1 VNREREASASALNRA
16 RSAFISNDALAH
28 VSRSRFIG
36 SQHPAK
42 TMNSQTLRGI
52 QRAAKVRTIMEK
64 LDKDLQNWLW
74 FFTGA
79 AVVISAGLAKIKLSE
94 RL

>member
-1 VNREREASASALNRA
+1 LQHLFPLLEKEARA
-16 RSAFISNDALAH
+16 KPRVVLFH
-28 VSRSRFIG
+28 
-36 SQHPAK
+36 SQHLAK
-42 TMNSQTLRGI
+42 TLNSQAVHGI
-52 QRAAKVRTIMEK
+52 QRAAKAILIMEK

-94 RL
+94 RR

>member
-1 VNREREASASALNRA
+1 
-16 RSAFISNDALAH
+16 
-28 VSRSRFIG
+28 
-36 SQHPAK
+36 
-42 TMNSQTLRGI
+42 MNSQTLRGI